1 MSIPNQVFIALVVD
15 NFLYPLSAFRS
26 HFSQSIN
33 WSGIRYHL
41 KNGKISKVCPFKAK
55 SSSITPMTDRSSHC
69 KMCFSNIY
77 KKMLN
82 VGKTERTPPETA
94 VCAGVSSL
102 GPHSS
107 MLLSLFSILFLKGQ
121 SKQLVFFCPQRDH
134 A

>member
-55 SSSITPMTDRSSHC
+55 SSSITPMTDLTIIYALNLIFTVKC
-69 KMCFSNIY
+69 QDYYTYTVEMKM
-77 KKMLN
+77 
-82 VGKTERTPPETA
+82 
-94 VCAGVSSL
+94 
-102 GPHSS
+102 
-107 MLLSLFSILFLKGQ
+107 
-121 SKQLVFFCPQRDH
+121 
-134 A
+134 